1 MKSSSMNC
9 PNTFGQ
15 DFSAILM
22 LTRHEPSAAVT
33 HSNNVTSQLVQEA
46 FGFAV
51 RVKEPQLRHS
61 TVGAVWMWQV

>member
-1 MKSSSMNC
+1 
-9 PNTFGQ
+9 
-15 DFSAILM
+15 M

-33 HSNNVTSQLVQEA
+33 HSINVTSQLVQEA

-61 TVGAVWMWQV
+61 TVSAVGMWQV